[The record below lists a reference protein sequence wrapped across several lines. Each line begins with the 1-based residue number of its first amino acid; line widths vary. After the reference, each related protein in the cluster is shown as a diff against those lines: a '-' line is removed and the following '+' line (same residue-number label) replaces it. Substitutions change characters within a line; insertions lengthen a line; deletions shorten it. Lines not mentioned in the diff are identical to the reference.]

1 MQSTSTGKIDGFTA
15 WHGALCMSRPAGEE
29 INKYFFLDRGAGAVY
44 MMTSGQLMTI
54 IHFLPVIRSGRTSEG
69 EALGSEH
76 RREREKEQ
84 RRNTILRA
92 ARKEFFEK
100 GFRSVTVDSIARRSE
115 LSKGAI
121 YLYFKS
127 KEEIYA
133 QILLRDIDKF
143 HDRVDALLDT
153 SKSASDNLRQYAEVY
168 AAFFFSDREL
178 FRIFMNFMI
187 QHNPVH
193 FTPNI
198 NDHIV
203 KSTNQTVII
212 IEQILQMGVD
222 RGEFPKES
230 QHPDL
235 PQRPLGASQR
245 DHRPAPVLGQGGNTG
260 RKGPHPDPG
269 RSRGI
274 HKGAQVRL
282 KIAQAVKKRPVRCVF
297 QELTGTPS

>member
-1 MQSTSTGKIDGFTA
+1 MQATSTGKIYGFQVGFIRRRA
-15 WHGALCMSRPAGEE
+15 AGK
-29 INKYFFLDRGAGAVY
+29 IKYFFLDRGGSRGVL
-44 MMTSGQLMTI
+44 MTNGQLMTM
-54 IHFLPVIRSGRTSEG
+54 IHFDPGVRAGPMTGRQ
-69 EALGSEH
+69 ALGSER

-84 RRNTILRA
+84 RRNAILRA

-143 HDRVDALLDT
+143 HDRVGALLDT

-222 RGEFPKES
+222 RGEFPKGLDIRICRNALWGLLNGIIALHLFSGREETREERVRT
-230 QHPDL
+230 QI
-235 PQRPLGASQR
+235 R
-245 DHRPAPVLGQGGNTG
+245 GGLEVFI
-260 RKGPHPDPG
+260 KGL
-269 RSRGI
+269 RS
-274 HKGAQVRL
+274 V
-282 KIAQAVKKRPVRCVF
+282 
-297 QELTGTPS
+297 

>member
-1 MQSTSTGKIDGFTA
+1 
-15 WHGALCMSRPAGEE
+15 
-29 INKYFFLDRGAGAVY
+29 
-44 MMTSGQLMTI
+44 MTNGQLMTM
-54 IHFLPVIRSGRTSEG
+54 IHLGPGVRAVSMTGRQ
-69 EALGSEH
+69 ALGAER

-84 RRNTILRA
+84 RRNAILRA

-100 GFRSVTVDSIARRSE
+100 GFRSVTVDSIARRAE

-222 RGEFPKES
+222 RGEFPKGLDIRICRNALWGLLNGIIALHLFSGREETREERVRT
-230 QHPDL
+230 QI
-235 PQRPLGASQR
+235 R
-245 DHRPAPVLGQGGNTG
+245 GGLEVFI
-260 RKGPHPDPG
+260 KGL
-269 RSRGI
+269 RS
-274 HKGAQVRL
+274 V
-282 KIAQAVKKRPVRCVF
+282 
-297 QELTGTPS
+297 

>member
-1 MQSTSTGKIDGFTA
+1 MCVPGD
-15 WHGALCMSRPAGEE
+15 
-29 INKYFFLDRGAGAVY
+29 
-44 MMTSGQLMTI
+44 
-54 IHFLPVIRSGRTSEG
+54 RSGRTTGG
-69 EALGSEH
+69 EALGSER

-84 RRNTILRA
+84 RRNAILRA

-100 GFRSVTVDSIARRSE
+100 GFRSVTVDTIARRAE

-143 HDRVDALLDT
+143 HDRVETLLDT

-168 AAFFFSDREL
+168 AAFFLSDREL
-178 FRIFMNFMI
+178 FRIFMNFML
-187 QHNPVH
+187 QHNPVN
-193 FTPNI
+193 FTPRI

-212 IEQILQMGVD
+212 IEQILQMGID
-222 RGEFPKES
+222 RGEFPPDS
-230 QHPDL
+230 QHPGL
-235 PQRPLGASQR
+235 PQCPLGASQR
-245 DHRPAPVLGQGGNTG
+245 DHRPAPLLGQGGNAG
-260 RKGPHPDPG
+260 RTGPHPGPG

-274 HKGAQVRL
+274 HQGAQVR
-282 KIAQAVKKRPVRCVF
+282 IENGAGCSRTPDRGVF
-297 QELTGTPS
+297 QPPARNSIREGRHIWVTCW

>member
-1 MQSTSTGKIDGFTA
+1 M
-15 WHGALCMSRPAGEE
+15 
-29 INKYFFLDRGAGAVY
+29 
-44 MMTSGQLMTI
+44 
-54 IHFLPVIRSGRTSEG
+54 
-69 EALGSEH
+69 GSEH

-84 RRNTILRA
+84 RRNAILRA

-100 GFRSVTVDSIARRSE
+100 GFRSVTVDSIAKRAE

-168 AAFFFSDREL
+168 ASFFISDSEL

-187 QHNPVH
+187 QHNPVN

-203 KSTNQTVII
+203 KSTNQTVIV
-212 IEQILQMGVD
+212 IEQILQMGVE
-222 RGEFPKES
+222 RGEYPK
-230 QHPDL
+230 DL
-235 PQRPLGASQR
+235 DIRICRNALWGLLNGVIALHLFSGR
-245 DHRPAPVLGQGGNTG
+245 EETREERVRTHIRGGLEVFI
-260 RKGPHPDPG
+260 
-269 RSRGI
+269 RGL
-274 HKGAQVRL
+274 RTL
-282 KIAQAVKKRPVRCVF
+282 
-297 QELTGTPS
+297 

>member
-1 MQSTSTGKIDGFTA
+1 MCVPGD
-15 WHGALCMSRPAGEE
+15 
-29 INKYFFLDRGAGAVY
+29 
-44 MMTSGQLMTI
+44 
-54 IHFLPVIRSGRTSEG
+54 RSGRATGG
-69 EALGSEH
+69 EALSSES

-84 RRNTILRA
+84 RRSAILRS

-100 GFRSVTVDSIARRSE
+100 GFRSVTVDSIARRAE

-143 HDRVDALLDT
+143 HDKVGTLLDT
-153 SKSASDNLRQYAEVY
+153 SVSASDNLRRFADVY
-168 AAFFFSDREL
+168 AAFFISDREL

-187 QHNPVH
+187 QHNPVN

-212 IEQILQMGVD
+212 IEQILQMGLD
-222 RGEFPKES
+222 RGEFPRGLDIRICRNALWGLLNGIIALHLFSGREETRENRVCA
-230 QHPDL
+230 HV
-235 PQRPLGASQR
+235 R
-245 DHRPAPVLGQGGNTG
+245 GGLEIFI
-260 RKGPHPDPG
+260 KGL
-269 RSRGI
+269 RS
-274 HKGAQVRL
+274 A
-282 KIAQAVKKRPVRCVF
+282 
-297 QELTGTPS
+297 

>member
-1 MQSTSTGKIDGFTA
+1 
-15 WHGALCMSRPAGEE
+15 
-29 INKYFFLDRGAGAVY
+29 
-44 MMTSGQLMTI
+44 MTI
-54 IHFLPVIRSGRTSEG
+54 IHSLPEFNRGRLQREA
-69 EALGSEH
+69 ALGSER

-84 RRNTILRA
+84 RRNAILRA

-100 GFRSVTVDSIARRSE
+100 GFRSVTVDSIARRAE

-143 HDRVDALLDT
+143 HERAETVLDP

-187 QHNPVH
+187 QHNPVN

-203 KSTNQTVII
+203 KSTNQTVIV
-212 IEQILQMGVD
+212 IEQILQMGVE
-222 RGEFPKES
+222 RGEYPKGLDIRICRNALWGLLNGIIALHLFSGREETREERVRS
-230 QHPDL
+230 QI
-235 PQRPLGASQR
+235 R
-245 DHRPAPVLGQGGNTG
+245 GGLEVFI
-260 RKGPHPDPG
+260 KGL
-269 RSRGI
+269 RS
-274 HKGAQVRL
+274 V
-282 KIAQAVKKRPVRCVF
+282 
-297 QELTGTPS
+297 

>member
-1 MQSTSTGKIDGFTA
+1 M
-15 WHGALCMSRPAGEE
+15 
-29 INKYFFLDRGAGAVY
+29 
-44 MMTSGQLMTI
+44 
-54 IHFLPVIRSGRTSEG
+54 
-69 EALGSEH
+69 GSER

-84 RRNTILRA
+84 RRSTILRA

-100 GFRSVTVDSIARRSE
+100 GFRSVTVDSVARRAE

-143 HDRVDALLDT
+143 HERVDALLDT
-153 SKSASDNLRQYAEVY
+153 AKSASENLRQFAEVY
-168 AAFFFSDREL
+168 ATFFISDREL

-187 QHNPVH
+187 QHNPVN

-203 KSTNQTVII
+203 KSTNQTVNI

-222 RGEFPKES
+222 RGEFPR
-230 QHPDL
+230 DL
-235 PQRPLGASQR
+235 NIRICRNALWGLLNGIIALHLFSGREQMREER
-245 DHRPAPVLGQGGNTG
+245 VRFHVRGGLEVFI
-260 RKGPHPDPG
+260 KGL
-269 RSRGI
+269 RS
-274 HKGAQVRL
+274 A
-282 KIAQAVKKRPVRCVF
+282 
-297 QELTGTPS
+297 

>member
-1 MQSTSTGKIDGFTA
+1 
-15 WHGALCMSRPAGEE
+15 
-29 INKYFFLDRGAGAVY
+29 
-44 MMTSGQLMTI
+44 MTNGHLMTI
-54 IHFLPVIRSGRTSEG
+54 IHLSPKIRRDRLQRRED
-69 EALGSEH
+69 LGAER

-84 RRNTILRA
+84 RRNAILRA

-100 GFRSVTVDSIARRSE
+100 GFRPVTVDSIARRAE

-143 HDRVDALLDT
+143 HERAETVLDS

-187 QHNPVH
+187 QHNPVN

-203 KSTNQTVII
+203 KSTNQTVIV
-212 IEQILQMGVD
+212 IEQILQMGVE
-222 RGEFPKES
+222 RGEYPKGLDIRICRNALWGLLNGIIALHLFSGREETREERVRT
-230 QHPDL
+230 QI
-235 PQRPLGASQR
+235 R
-245 DHRPAPVLGQGGNTG
+245 GGLEVFI
-260 RKGPHPDPG
+260 KGL
-269 RSRGI
+269 RS
-274 HKGAQVRL
+274 V
-282 KIAQAVKKRPVRCVF
+282 
-297 QELTGTPS
+297 